1 MPMAWWRIYVR
12 MLLWLVYVDSRV
24 ADAYLL
30 VDEALPLARVLVGQ
44 VERVAG
50 ELDTS
55 GTLTLGKVRVVAA
68 CRCERSN

>member
-1 MPMAWWRIYVR
+1 
-12 MLLWLVYVDSRV
+12 MLLWLVYFGSTVV
-24 ADAYLL
+24 NAYLL
-30 VDEALPLARVLVGQ
+30 VDIAGPLAAVLVGE
-44 VERVAG
+44 VEGVAG